1 MEKHGAARGLR
12 PEDLAIPRDVEA
24 PGVAVAGGVLLEGG
38 TVGFEADNAGAV
50 GAEFFRAVTGGHI
63 AAAVA
68 VRGVDPTIVAP
79 AEIVNDGVGVVD
91 AEAGVELGAFVGDA
105 VVIGVFEIP
114 DVGRGGGD
122 DAVAV

>member
-1 MEKHGAARGLR
+1 
-12 PEDLAIPRDVEA
+12 LAIPRDVEA
-24 PGVAVAGGVLLEGG
+24 PGVAVLAGVLLEGG

-50 GAEFFRAVTGGHI
+50 GTEFFRTVAGGHI
-63 AAAVA
+63 AARVA
-68 VRGVDPTIVAP
+68 VCGVDPTIVAP
-79 AEIVNDGVGVVD
+79 AEIINDGVGVVD